1 MLDFWVK
8 FNEIDLYV
16 EHEVDNLIIVGKIFL
31 LTTREDDVEGVEF
44 DGEGDAEGVESDGEG
59 DLERVESVGEGDVGG
74 VQVDGEGVSPIGI
87 EVDEYGGVENGVDNV
102 VDEYASDFATSD
114 GVDNVAAASNGEKEY
129 GNKTEVGD
137 SDEHES
143 LVGFD
148 EDEEHEDSEKRRIK
162 FPLYSDKLKFSL
174 GMLFKDEKKF

>member
-1 MLDFWVK
+1 
-8 FNEIDLYV
+8 
-16 EHEVDNLIIVGKIFL
+16 IFL

-87 EVDEYGGVENGVDNV
+87 EVDEYGGVESGGQISLGSTVGKDNDSEVVVDEFAIDFATLDGVDNV

-129 GNKTEVGD
+129 GNKTE
-137 SDEHES
+137 
-143 LVGFD
+143 
-148 EDEEHEDSEKRRIK
+148 KI
-162 FPLYSDKLKFSL
+162 L
-174 GMLFKDEKKF
+174 GLAIVLL